1 MVRDHV
7 PVWLLQGTTAIECAG
22 LPLERWRNM
31 LRKTY
36 VSALMAL
43 AAMTLARPAAPQ

>member
-1 MVRDHV
+1 MAV
-7 PVWLLQGTTAIECAG
+7 ESFG